1 MVVAENCAHQ
11 LHTSFQGLSSM
22 VLEAGVG
29 VLVMEVAICLFG
41 FDVGVGFGKRAVAG
55 TCAQRL
61 RSASSPLFDI
71 ASKLLCFDDLQI
83 CPILAMGLFTRG
95 CLRCK
100 SHCW

>member
-11 LHTSFQGLSSM
+11 LRTSFQSLSSM

-41 FDVGVGFGKRAVAG
+41 FDIGVGFGNRYVAG
-55 TCAQRL
+55 TCAKCL

-71 ASKLLCFDDLQI
+71 PSKFLCFDDLQI
-83 CPILAMGLFTRG
+83 CLMLAMGLFTHGR
-95 CLRCK
+95 LRCK
-100 SHCW
+100 PHCQ